1 MSTILKKKC
10 PWEVFI
16 PMVITTVVDDKVDE
30 KADDKADGSKICHF
44 LNFVW
49 EAFDS
54 VEPLHGFNF
63 L

>member
-1 MSTILKKKC
+1 
-10 PWEVFI
+10 
-16 PMVITTVVDDKVDE
+16 MVITKVFDDKVDE
-30 KADDKADGSKICHF
+30 KADDKADDSKICHF